1 MPDSSP
7 ILSLPL
13 IQPAQAQK
21 HVTHNEALLALEALV
36 QLAVADRSLTAPPAS
51 PAEGA
56 RHIVAAGATG
66 DWAGKAGQVALWQ
79 NGGWVFLAPQTGFR
93 AWIAAEGVAAVWTGA
108 AWVTQADQP
117 LQAAQLGVSTA
128 PDAVNR
134 LSVVSP
140 ATLFSHAGAGHQVKV
155 NKAAAGE
162 TASLLFQSNWSGRA
176 EMGLAGG
183 DDFSLKVSGDGA
195 AWAEAL
201 VADRSTAQV
210 RLPGGLR
217 LPNGSATAP
226 ALGFDTAATTGLYR
240 AAANQIGFATNGVAR
255 ALLGTTAFQIDLP
268 LSGTA
273 VVSGATDATAG
284 RVLKV
289 GAGWQQLDASLYRT
303 GNLLGTVAQ
312 SGGVPT
318 GAVLEKGS
326 GANGDYLRLADGTLI
341 CWHSLTASASAAVS
355 WTYPSAFAGV
365 PCVTGTAQAA
375 VLACVMLEA
384 APTATAASL
393 SVRDK
398 ADARRA
404 DVMRVMA
411 VGRWV

>member
-1 MPDSSP
+1 M
-7 ILSLPL
+7 
-13 IQPAQAQK
+13 
-21 HVTHNEALLALEALV
+21 
-36 QLAVADRSLTAPPAS
+36 
-51 PAEGA
+51 
-56 RHIVAAGATG
+56 
-66 DWAGKAGQVALWQ
+66 
-79 NGGWVFLAPQTGFR
+79 
-93 AWIAAEGVAAVWTGA
+93 
-108 AWVTQADQP
+108 TQADQP

-162 TASLLFQSNWSGRA
+162 TASLLFQTDWSGRA

-183 DDFSLKVSGDGA
+183 DDFSLKVSADGM

-201 VADRSTAQV
+201 VADRSTARV

-217 LPNGSATAP
+217 LPNGSASAP
-226 ALGFDTAATTGLYR
+226 ALGFDTSATTGLYR
-240 AAANQIGFATNGVAR
+240 AASNQIGFAANGVAR
-255 ALLGTTAFQIDLP
+255 ALLGTAAFQLDVP
-268 LSGTA
+268 LTGTA
-273 VVSGATDATAG
+273 AVSGATDATAG

-289 GAGWQQLDASLYRT
+289 GAGWQQLDASLYRS

-341 CWHSLTASASAAVS
+341 CWHSLTASASAAVN

-365 PCVTGTAQAA
+365 PCVTGTVQAA
-375 VLACVMLEA
+375 VLACVMLDA